1 MQHALRVV
9 EREEHELV
17 PNPVDAGGW
26 HQKVEDA
33 LDAFVRL
40 SRDYGFKSFA
50 VVDISKR
57 YNERL
62 LPTIEINNLV
72 PAFLSCLEDE
82 GPLGDCS
89 LFRVLE
95 QTCRPFS
102 WRSGFDAFTGLPN
115 SKETETNDK
124 EFDELLSAF
133 GIESGFCVPVH
144 DPRGKRSAVIY
155 FGNDVGSS
163 KQRENLIIDT
173 ISIFDGAKRHA
184 FEQRTTSRAQLS
196 DKQIDCLTLAAKG
209 ASNREI
215 ANQLKFSE
223 HLVAAFLSSINEKF
237 GTSTTAQSIAKALDL
252 EIISL

>member
-9 EREEHELV
+9 EQENPIPV

-26 HQKVEDA
+26 HQKVDDA
-33 LDAFVRL
+33 LDAFVGL
-40 SRDYGFKSFA
+40 SREYGFKAFA

-62 LPTIEINNLV
+62 LPSVEITNLV

-89 LFRVLE
+89 LFQVLE

-102 WRSGFDAFTGLPN
+102 WRSGVDAFTGLVN
-115 SKETETNDK
+115 SKETEAKDK

-133 GIESGFCVPVH
+133 DIAGGFCVPVH
-144 DPRGKRSAVIY
+144 DPRGKRSVVIY
-155 FGNDVGSS
+155 FGNNIDNSQ
-163 KQRENLIIDT
+163 QRENLIIDT
-173 ISIFDGAKRHA
+173 ISIFDGANRYA
-184 FEQRTTSRAQLS
+184 SEQKAASKALLS
-196 DKQIDCLTLAAKG
+196 AKQVEYLSLAAKG

-215 ANQLKFSE
+215 ADQLKLSE
-223 HLVAAFLSSINEKF
+223 HLVSAILTSINEKLD
-237 GTSTTAQSIAKALDL
+237 TNTIAQSIAKAADL

>member
-1 MQHALRVV
+1 MQQALRVV
-9 EREEHELV
+9 EREEHTPV

-33 LDAFVRL
+33 VDAFVRL

-62 LPTIEINNLV
+62 LPSIEINNLV

-82 GPLGDCS
+82 GPIGDCS

-102 WRSGFDAFTGLPN
+102 WRSGVDAFTGLVN
-115 SKETETNDK
+115 SKETETNDE
-124 EFDELLSAF
+124 EFDQLLSAF
-133 GIESGFCVPVH
+133 GIEGGFCVPVH
-144 DPRGKRSAVIY
+144 DPRGRRSVVIY
-155 FGNDVGSS
+155 FGKDIDNS

-184 FEQRTTSRAQLS
+184 SEQSSASRAQLS
-196 DKQIDCLTLAAKG
+196 DKQVDCLTLAAKG

-215 ANQLKFSE
+215 ATQLKLSE
-223 HLVAAFLSSINEKF
+223 HLVAAFLTSINEKLS
-237 GTSTTAQSIAKALDL
+237 TSTTAQSIAKALDL